1 MNKNV
6 SFLILLIYFCS
17 FINTEFILSEES
29 LGANINSNQWLTY
42 KKPKTNKKL
51 FASIKSIQIVEELIK
66 NNFPYEVRSDS
77 IEIRTKTGKKY
88 VGTVVDSDR
97 DGYFIKIFNERV
109 IFINK
114 IEIEIIHK
122 IEDFDKDNLAKETD
136 LNFQNQ
142 QSFYTESTTNESK
155 KKQINLEPIISA
167 IGGVWLII
175 SIFFT

>member
-1 MNKNV
+1 MKKLIFV
-6 SFLILLIYFCS
+6 SLILFQFC
-17 FINTEFILSEES
+17 INTEFILSEVS
-29 LGANINSNQWLTY
+29 LGASIHSNHCLTY

-66 NNFPYEVRSDS
+66 NNPYEVSSDS
-77 IEIRTKTGKKY
+77 VEIITKTGKKY

-97 DGYFIKIFNERV
+97 EGYFIKILNERV

-122 IEDFDKDNLAKETD
+122 IEDFDKNNLAKETD

-167 IGGVWLII
+167 FGGVWLII
-175 SIFFT
+175 FILFS

>member
-1 MNKNV
+1 MKKLIFV
-6 SFLILLIYFCS
+6 SLILFLFC
-17 FINTEFILSEES
+17 INTEFILSEVS
-29 LGANINSNQWLTY
+29 LEANIHSNHWLTY
-42 KKPKTNKKL
+42 KKSKTNKKL
-51 FASIKSIQIVEELIK
+51 YASIKSIQIVEELIK
-66 NNFPYEVRSDS
+66 NNFPYEVSSDS
-77 IEIRTKTGKKY
+77 VEIITKTGKKY

-97 DGYFIKIFNERV
+97 EGYFIKIFNARV

-122 IEDFDKDNLAKETD
+122 IEDFDKNNLGKETD

-167 IGGVWLII
+167 FGGVWLII
-175 SIFFT
+175 FIFFS

>member
-1 MNKNV
+1 MKKLIFV
-6 SFLILLIYFCS
+6 SLILFLFC
-17 FINTEFILSEES
+17 INTEFILSEVS
-29 LGANINSNQWLTY
+29 LGANIHSNHWLNY

-51 FASIKSIQIVEELIK
+51 FASIKSIQILEELMK
-66 NNFPYEVRSDS
+66 NNFPHEVSSDS
-77 IEIRTKTGKKY
+77 VEIITKTGKKY

-97 DGYFIKIFNERV
+97 EGYFIKIFNERV

-122 IEDFDKDNLAKETD
+122 IEDFDKDNLVKETD

-142 QSFYTESTTNESK
+142 QNFYTESTTNESK

-167 IGGVWLII
+167 FGGVWLII
-175 SIFFT
+175 FILFS

>member
-1 MNKNV
+1 MKKLIFV
-6 SFLILLIYFCS
+6 SLILFLFC
-17 FINTEFILSEES
+17 INTELILSEVS
-29 LGANINSNQWLTY
+29 LGANIHSNHRLIY
-42 KKPKTNKKL
+42 KKPKSNKKL

-66 NNFPYEVRSDS
+66 NNPYEVSSDS
-77 IEIRTKTGKKY
+77 VEIITKTGKKY

-97 DGYFIKIFNERV
+97 EGYFIKILNERV

-122 IEDFDKDNLAKETD
+122 IEDFDKNNLGKETD

-167 IGGVWLII
+167 FGGVWFILFILF
-175 SIFFT
+175 S